1 LSGLLPG
8 FSIQFRIPLSESQ
21 IRRFDLPFR
30 GCYRQQHVNPLT
42 TFGWGESM
50 RSATTALMIAAMLA
64 LVPATTA
71 LAHGVRTEVAVGAM
85 TVATFTHADGSP
97 MSGVPFTVTSPAGA
111 ESFLTGNT
119 DVHGRVVFLPDR
131 AGAWKVRVAGADGHG
146 AVVTVDVDSTAI
158 SMASQSATVY
168 AHEHSQVDEPMG
180 AHDHDHAVAGDHD
193 HDHEPAADAPAPVK
207 AGANKRMGGV
217 AAGVGVLVVVFGLV
231 FIMLRRRA
239 G

>member
-1 LSGLLPG
+1 
-8 FSIQFRIPLSESQ
+8 
-21 IRRFDLPFR
+21 
-30 GCYRQQHVNPLT
+30 
-42 TFGWGESM
+42 M

-97 MSGVPFTVTSPAGA
+97 MAGVPFTVTTPVGTEA
-111 ESFLTGNT
+111 FLTGNT

-146 AVVTVDVDSTAI
+146 AVVTIDVDSTAI
-158 SMASQSATVY
+158 SMSSQSATVY
-168 AHEHSQVDEPMG
+168 EHEHSQVDEPTA
-180 AHDHDHAVAGDHD
+180 AHDHDHAAAGEHE

-207 AGANKRMGGV
+207 AAAGKRMGGV

>member
-1 LSGLLPG
+1 
-8 FSIQFRIPLSESQ
+8 
-21 IRRFDLPFR
+21 
-30 GCYRQQHVNPLT
+30 
-42 TFGWGESM
+42 M

-85 TVATFTHADGSP
+85 TVATFTHEDGAP
-97 MSGVPFTVTSPAGA
+97 MAGVPFTVTAPAGDGA
-111 ESFLTGNT
+111 FLSGNT

-146 AVVTVDVDSTAI
+146 AVVTIDVDSTAI
-158 SMASQSATVY
+158 SMSSQSATVY
-168 AHEHSQVDEPMG
+168 EHEHSQVDEPTA
-180 AHDHDHAVAGDHD
+180 AHDHDHAAAGEHE

-207 AGANKRMGGV
+207 AAAGKRMGGV

>member
-1 LSGLLPG
+1 MH
-8 FSIQFRIPLSESQ
+8 
-21 IRRFDLPFR
+21 RFARVIIVTGVLFMA
-30 GCYRQQHVNPLT
+30 V
-42 TFGWGESM
+42 
-50 RSATTALMIAAMLA
+50 TAA
-64 LVPATTA
+64 
-71 LAHGVRTEVAVGAM
+71 AHGVRTEVAVGAM
-85 TVATFTHADGSP
+85 TVATFTHEDGSP
-97 MSGVPFTVTSPAGA
+97 MAGVPFTVTAPAGA

-146 AVVTVDVDSTAI
+146 AVVTIDVDSTAI
-158 SMASQSATVY
+158 SMSSQSATVY
-168 AHEHSQVDEPMG
+168 EHEHSQVDEPTA
-180 AHDHDHAVAGDHD
+180 AHAHAHDHAVAGEHD

-207 AGANKRMGGV
+207 AGANKRVGGI

>member
-1 LSGLLPG
+1 MAG
-8 FSIQFRIPLSESQ
+8 FSIQFRILLSESQ

-30 GCYRQQHVNPLT
+30 GCYRRLHVNPLT

-50 RSATTALMIAAMLA
+50 RSATTALMIAAMLV
-64 LVPATTA
+64 LIPATTA

-85 TVATFTHADGSP
+85 TVATFTHEDGSP
-97 MSGVPFTVTSPAGA
+97 MAGVPFTVTTPVGTEA
-111 ESFLTGNT
+111 FLTGTT

-146 AVVTVDVDSTAI
+146 AVVTIDVDSTAI
-158 SMASQSATVY
+158 SMSSQSATVY
-168 AHEHSQVDEPMG
+168 EHEHSQVDELM
-180 AHDHDHAVAGDHD
+180 ATHDHDHAVAGEHD

-207 AGANKRMGGV
+207 AGANKRVGGI

-231 FIMLRRRA
+231 FVMLRRRA